1 MKKGIQIIGLLL
13 LLSLLSGCWDAR
25 ELGDITVV
33 TGMGIDKGERKR
45 YKLTIEGM
53 NAAELNNKTAR
64 GDAPSIVYSLEGDT
78 IAELSQKMN
87 TAISR
92 KTVYSHV
99 RTVVISQELART
111 GLLEFL
117 DFLERNREIR
127 DDFMFLL
134 SEGKAEDILKV
145 TYPIQ
150 KASSL
155 KIAAQLPTMAQNWG
169 GDPDIR
175 LKHMI
180 DAATSPGRSPVLTKI
195 RIQGEKEKGGSVEN
209 MKKVDPNAIV
219 VVDGLAVFKDDRYI
233 GDLNMGDSRN
243 YLLIQGDVKLT
254 SFTIPCGNK
263 NFLAVRVYNASS
275 KRKVE
280 YFGGT
285 PHAKIE
291 LFLEGRLD
299 STQCGDDLSK
309 PETYVKYEKMMSK
322 SVSHEVEST
331 IKRVQ
336 KKFQVDAF
344 GFGDD
349 LNRQHFEQFEKV
361 KDNWNEEF
369 ARMKVDVH
377 TTVMLRRAGIR
388 TKSFLKERK

>member
-1 MKKGIQIIGLLL
+1 MKKKILIIGA
-13 LLSLLSGCWDAR
+13 LSLLPLLTGCWDAR
-25 ELGDITVV
+25 ELGEITVI
-33 TGMGIDKGERKR
+33 TGMGIDKGEQQR

-64 GDAPSIVYSLEGDT
+64 GDAPSVVYSLEGDT

-92 KTVYSHV
+92 KPVYSHV

-111 GLLEFL
+111 GILEFL

-150 KASSL
+150 KASSMKL
-155 KIAAQLPTMAQNWG
+155 AVQIPTLAQNWG

-175 LKHMI
+175 LKDMI
-180 DAATSPGRSPVLTKI
+180 DAAISPGRAPVLTKV
-195 RIQGEKEKGGSVEN
+195 RIEGKKEKGGTVDN
-209 MKKVDPNAIV
+209 MKSVAPDAMV
-219 VVDGLAVFKDDRYI
+219 VVGGLALFKEDRYI
-233 GDLNMGDSRN
+233 GDLSMDHSRN

-254 SFTIPCGNK
+254 SYTIPCGK
-263 NFLAVRVYNASS
+263 RNFMAVRVYNAKA
-275 KRKVE
+275 KRKVQFVE
-280 YFGGT
+280 GK
-285 PHAKIE
+285 PHAHID

-309 PETYVKYEKMMSK
+309 PETYVKYEKMMSETI
-322 SVSHEVEST
+322 SNEVENT

-336 KKFQVDAF
+336 KKFKVDVF
-344 GFGDD
+344 GFGED

-361 KDNWNEEF
+361 KGNWNEEF
-369 ARMKVDVH
+369 ARMEVDVH
-377 TTVMLRRAGIR
+377 TTMMLRRAGIR